1 MHVDIC
7 FSNYSYQAAGG
18 LLIDDSDKLWPHN
31 LLLCISRC
39 KFHSNNSFSHANKSV
54 CRKTTLS
61 AICCCQK
68 CWIKRFSLFKKK
80 NEQNAFKSISK
91 NVWMSRVKLLFICP
105 YSSACVLNSM
115 TGGWSRIS
123 SLLSTESFV
132 KPDPNKT
139 NRLFRA
145 WDMKLLLDDKVVI
158 GERTVQSHVNTTDKA

>member
-1 MHVDIC
+1 MILTNC
-7 FSNYSYQAAGG
+7 G
-18 LLIDDSDKLWPHN
+18 LTIHYYAFQDVNSTAIIVSHMLIRVCAEKIFVSH
-31 LLLCISRC
+31 LLLS
-39 KFHSNNSFSHANKSV
+39 KMLNHKVFTLLKKMNKMLSSLLV
-54 CRKTTLS
+54 KTSECQGLS
-61 AICCCQK
+61 Y
-68 CWIKRFSLFKKK
+68 
-80 NEQNAFKSISK
+80 
-91 NVWMSRVKLLFICP
+91 LFICP

-132 KPDPNKT
+132 KPDPNNT

>member
-1 MHVDIC
+1 MLSSLLVKTSEC
-7 FSNYSYQAAGG
+7 QGLSY
-18 LLIDDSDKLWPHN
+18 
-31 LLLCISRC
+31 
-39 KFHSNNSFSHANKSV
+39 
-54 CRKTTLS
+54 
-61 AICCCQK
+61 
-68 CWIKRFSLFKKK
+68 
-80 NEQNAFKSISK
+80 
-91 NVWMSRVKLLFICP
+91 LFICP

-132 KPDPNKT
+132 KPDPNNT

>member
-1 MHVDIC
+1 MYTCTIHVYIC
-7 FSNYSYQAAGG
+7 ISNYSYQAAGG

-31 LLLCISRC
+31 SLLCISRC

-54 CRKTTLS
+54 CRKNLCQPS
-61 AICCCQK
+61 AVV
-68 CWIKRFSLFKKK
+68 
-80 NEQNAFKSISK
+80 K
-91 NVWMSRVKLLFICP
+91 NVESQGFHSLKKMNKMLSSLLVKTFECQGLSYLFICP

-132 KPDPNKT
+132 KPDPNNT

-145 WDMKLLLDDKVVI
+145 
-158 GERTVQSHVNTTDKA
+158 